1 MEQQLSEIEEV
12 QHPDHWLK
20 IEKLVD
26 GVWVNTGWAED
37 EKVFRRHAAAVG
49 GQVRLLDLSGTEL
62 CSVTETEY
70 VPAKY
75 IDVDSEIE
83 TCYITCTEHN

>member
-49 GQVRLLDLSGTEL
+49 RLGCWT
-62 CSVTETEY
+62 
-70 VPAKY
+70 
-75 IDVDSEIE
+75 
-83 TCYITCTEHN
+83 